1 MNDYKKLFDHDIKAT
16 WLYIKVG
23 VKWLVMALLVAA
35 VCGPIGALFS
45 ESIVYVTKLRHIHPW
60 LLYFLPLA
68 GLVIVFMYER
78 FHVAGMGTNNII
90 KAARH
95 GTVLNALLIPAIF
108 VSTVITHLFGG
119 SAGREGAA
127 LQIGG
132 GIANYIGRIL
142 HMKKEDFKIMTRVG
156 MASSFS
162 ALFGTPLAAAAFGT
176 MVVNVGDV
184 PYSAILPGLI
194 SSITS
199 AYIARILG
207 GEVVQFKVMAPAYHP
222 FMYIKI
228 IILAILCAIVSIIFV
243 KTLIYAHKFMTTY
256 IKNSYIR
263 ILVGGCLVVVLTLL
277 IGNTDYN
284 GAGMDIIEK
293 AIVHGEVKP
302 TAFLMKIIFTAITLE
317 SGYKGGEVVP
327 SFFIGAT
334 FGCFAAKLLGIPAG
348 FGAAIGMIGVFGAAT
363 NSFLSPLFLAMEVFQ
378 GVGLLYFALAAI
390 ICFIFSGYSG
400 LYTSQRI
407 IFSKVGT
414 MRVDANP
421 NLYHTGDKK

>member
-156 MASSFS
+156 MASFFS

-207 GEVVQFKVMAPAYHP
+207 GEVVQFKAMAPAYHP

-243 KTLIYAHKFMTTY
+243 KTLIYVHKFMTTY

-277 IGNTDYN
+277 IGNTDYE
-284 GAGMDIIEK
+284 AWCER
-293 AIVHGEVKP
+293 
-302 TAFLMKIIFTAITLE
+302 
-317 SGYKGGEVVP
+317 
-327 SFFIGAT
+327 
-334 FGCFAAKLLGIPAG
+334 
-348 FGAAIGMIGVFGAAT
+348 
-363 NSFLSPLFLAMEVFQ
+363 VFQ
-378 GVGLLYFALAAI
+378 E
-390 ICFIFSGYSG
+390 
-400 LYTSQRI
+400 
-407 IFSKVGT
+407 
-414 MRVDANP
+414 
-421 NLYHTGDKK
+421 